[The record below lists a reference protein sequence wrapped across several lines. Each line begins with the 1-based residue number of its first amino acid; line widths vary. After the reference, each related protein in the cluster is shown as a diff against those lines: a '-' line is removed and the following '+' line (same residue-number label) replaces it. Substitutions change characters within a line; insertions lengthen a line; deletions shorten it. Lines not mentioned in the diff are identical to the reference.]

1 MIKIR
6 RPALMAATLLAAFAS
21 RTHAS
26 VGVVSLGD
34 KNLQIQSTPSVVV
47 EHLDTKMG
55 TLQGSHLVRT
65 IPHKGDEL
73 TFDISFDAGAKS
85 LILEFQEIHNR
96 RPAAY
101 GYTILINGREVYLR
115 TYQELGAGPNHF
127 FVEVPED
134 LLKSG
139 SPLKVTLRHEGGGA
153 FSVAKVWAWEDFFET
168 TAKAEHVFKPMGLLL
183 PPNAIKIDGKPVKPK
198 TDEEWAALFEEQK
211 KRFSDLKDYSPVG
224 TLAFGGSYGGRDP
237 KEGNK
242 SLIQG
247 IRLSGLTGMPG
258 EMMLNGLGWFSG
270 PTGPDG
276 LGGYFS
282 DIRYQKT
289 SFNREKGAWQASF
302 PNIWGNTPAYTL
314 RDPNM
319 NAFLEKRFQQMM
331 AGAPE
336 ELARLRLAGKPS
348 QPILI
353 REFAPASGEIT
364 DEIVK
369 AAAKDGVKLDPID
382 GMSFEERMWMHGD
395 TLRTWQEYADSL
407 RKAMGR
413 DIAVVDRGQ
422 LLLTDEQSFDNFYAH
437 PNFMTDD
444 PAGDE
449 RYGGG
454 QHGMVDGLWSSGEI
468 GATSGHQDIGANT
481 KFRDVAMYDYLPANG
496 KFAAINLER
505 TMLKENFEV
514 LRLYYERGSQFL
526 CLFNADDGDEK
537 FVRSVDGIE
546 NDPAS
551 PPSHAQPVV
560 TMEKI
565 APQKSK
571 GKTPFHREALYR
583 LSSAGDPFP
592 SGLTLDLD
600 GRISPGEVNKI
611 EVFLG
616 DSPKDMKLV
625 ATLTEKELPD
635 PDHWTPQMTSQ
646 YSMEL
651 GDSMI
656 GKNET
661 YLKFVFHAEGA
672 EDAAF
677 LISQNVKTRWPKQS
691 GYLGK
696 TNLTRKDARTLQLWL
711 QERSVCERLLRY
723 YHEAGGEDA
732 SWKEAKALYDEGLY
746 ASARR
751 LLGPAI
757 SEVLPARYLVRGHGN
772 LGRHPVEVRLPAEN
786 DSIFV
791 TLEKIAPD
799 GAAFSLRSETDSAK
813 VDLVFDTLDPKKSW
827 RLESPTPA
835 TYRLVV
841 GQDADKRVAV
851 KEGKV
856 RVTLDHAN
864 PPTAKPKLPA
874 KLVARFLGQRGNT
887 ITVDLQD
894 LELMDYGSNMS
905 LPIVKNA
912 PHTREADGLDNP
924 TLASAKSPQP
934 HDQVTLDINEQGEVI
949 AIHSRYGYDKGRL
962 KKFHPPV
969 VIGGASNGAIEL
981 ENGKKYEL
989 VFEKGSAA
997 GNFETV
1003 ALQGGIISN
1012 ELQSLASAFK
1022 PGDEFEIFYSPY
1034 AEKMGLPR
1042 IITVKQPRKMLL
1054 DVDYTKDTEWKD
1066 STHSVTG
1073 VDVKPHRPEPNYLY
1087 KIEIPMM
1094 RPVKAFETGSVV
1106 YHITNEKPLGTTA
1119 VEFAARAFDAS
1130 SRVTFYTSPDGQK
1143 WTRVGQFDKTW
1154 QNSIPQNLGAL
1165 PYQFLD
1171 LTPQVKGLK
1180 SFYLKAELAMN
1191 SADHRYCLA
1200 KLRVATADSEE

>member
-1 MIKIR
+1 MTPIR
-6 RPALMAATLLAAFAS
+6 IGAALLCAAILPI
-21 RTHAS
+21 HAS
-26 VGVVSLGD
+26 VQIVPVGDPSLKVQAKG
-34 KNLQIQSTPSVVV
+34 SVQL
-47 EHLDTKMG
+47 ETFDTEMG
-55 TLQGSHLVRT
+55 TLKGSHAVRT
-65 IPHKGDEL
+65 VSHKGDEL
-73 TFDISFDAGAKS
+73 SFAIPFDPKVKS

-101 GYTILINGREVYLR
+101 GYTVSINGREVYFR

-139 SPLKVTLRHEGGGA
+139 SPLEITLRHAGGGA
-153 FSVAKVWAWEDFFET
+153 FSIAKVWAWEDFFET
-168 TAKAEHVFKPMGLLL
+168 TAKAEQVFKPMGLLL
-183 PPNAIKIDGKPVKPK
+183 PPGAIKIDGKPSKPK
-198 TDEEWAALFEEQK
+198 TDEEWVALFEEQK
-211 KRFSDLKDYSPVG
+211 KRFAGLQDYSPVG

-242 SLIQG
+242 SLLQG
-247 IRLSGLTGMPG
+247 FRLSGLTGMPG

-289 SFNREKGAWQASF
+289 QFNSEKGAWQASF

-331 AGAPE
+331 SGAPE
-336 ELARLRLAGKPS
+336 ELARLRLAGTPS

-369 AAAKDGVKLDPID
+369 TAAKDGVKLDPTD
-382 GMSFEERMWMHGD
+382 GMSRQERLWMHGD

-413 DIAVVDRGQ
+413 DIAVVDRGK
-422 LLLTDEQSFDNFYAH
+422 LALPDEQSFDNFYAH

-537 FVRSVDGIE
+537 FVRSVDGIA

-565 APQKSK
+565 EKPKSQ
-571 GKTPFHREALYR
+571 GKTSFHREALYR
-583 LSSAGDPFP
+583 LSSAGDAFP

-600 GRISPGEVNKI
+600 GRVSPGEANKI
-611 EVFLG
+611 EVFFG
-616 DSPKDMKLV
+616 DSPNTMKLV

-651 GDSMI
+651 GDGMI
-656 GKNET
+656 GKTEA

-677 LISQNVKTRWPKQS
+677 LISQNVKTRWPQQS

-711 QERSVCERLLRY
+711 QERSVCDRLLLY
-723 YHEAGGEDA
+723 YREAGGEDA
-732 SWKEAKALYDEGLY
+732 VWQQAKALYDEGRY

-751 LLGPAI
+751 LLGPAM
-757 SEVLPARYLVRGHGN
+757 SEILPARYLVRGHGK
-772 LGRHPVEVRLPAEN
+772 LGRYPVTVRLPGED
-786 DSIFV
+786 DSVFV
-791 TLEKIAPD
+791 TLEKIGPD
-799 GAAFSLRSETDSAK
+799 AVEFSLRSEGDSSK
-813 VDLVFDTLDPKKSW
+813 IDLVFDTLDPKKSW
-827 RLESPTPA
+827 RLESHAPG
-835 TYRLVV
+835 TYRLEE
-841 GQDADKRVAV
+841 GQEGDSRVAV
-851 KEGKV
+851 KDGKV
-856 RVTLDHAN
+856 GITIDHIN
-864 PPTAKPKLPA
+864 PQPAKPKLPS
-874 KLVARFLGQRGNT
+874 KLVARFLSQRGNT

-894 LELMDYGSNMS
+894 LELMDYGSSLS
-905 LPIVKNA
+905 LPLVKGA
-912 PHTREADGLDNP
+912 QHTRRAAGLEN
-924 TLASAKSPQP
+924 TELASAKSPKP
-934 HDQVTLDINEQGEVI
+934 HDEVTLVINDQGEVT
-949 AIHSRYGYDKGRL
+949 AIHSRFGYDKGRI

-981 ENGKKYEL
+981 ENGQKYEL
-989 VFEKGSAA
+989 VFEKGGAA

-1012 ELQSLASAFK
+1012 ELQSLTSAFK
-1022 PGDEFEIFYSPY
+1022 PGDEVEIFYSPY
-1034 AEKMGLPR
+1034 AEKKGLPR
-1042 IITVKQPRKMLL
+1042 IITVKQPRKVLL
-1054 DVDYTKDTEWKD
+1054 DVDYTKDPEWKKAA
-1066 STHSVTG
+1066 HSVTG

-1094 RPVKAFETGSVV
+1094 RPGKAFEPGSVV
-1106 YHITNEKPLGTTA
+1106 YHITNDEPLGTTA

-1130 SRVTFYTSPDGQK
+1130 SRVTFSTSLDGKK
-1143 WTRVGQFDKTW
+1143 WTPVGQFDKTW
-1154 QNSIPQNLGAL
+1154 QNSIPQNLNAL
-1165 PYQFLD
+1165 PYQFLE

-1200 KLRVATADSEE
+1200 KLRVATADSPN

>member
-1 MIKIR
+1 MKPLR
-6 RPALMAATLLAAFAS
+6 LLAALACALTFPL
-21 RTHAS
+21 HAA
-26 VGVVSLGD
+26 VQVVPIGDPSL
-34 KNLQIQSTPSVVV
+34 QV
-47 EHLDTKMG
+47 EAKGPILVENLDTEMG
-55 TLQGSHLVRT
+55 ALKASHSVRT
-65 IPHKGDEL
+65 VPHKGDEL
-73 TFDISFDAGAKS
+73 SFSVPFDADAKS

-96 RPAAY
+96 RSAAY
-101 GYTILINGREVYLR
+101 GYTVLINDREVYFR

-127 FVEVPED
+127 FVEVPEN
-134 LLKSG
+134 LLTSR
-139 SPLKVTLRHEGGGA
+139 SPLHVTLRHEGGGA
-153 FSVAKVWAWEDFFET
+153 FSIAKVWAWEDFFET
-168 TAKAEHVFKPMGLLL
+168 TAKTEQVFKPMGLLL
-183 PPNAIKIDGKPVKPK
+183 PPGAIKIDGKPVKPK

-211 KRFSDLKDYSPVG
+211 KRFAGLKDYSPVG

-237 KEGNK
+237 KEGNN
-242 SLIQG
+242 SLLQG
-247 IRLSGLTGMPG
+247 FRLSGVTGMPG

-289 SFNREKGAWQASF
+289 QFNREKGEWQASF

-319 NAFLEKRFQQMM
+319 NAFLENRFQQMM

-336 ELARLRLAGKPS
+336 ELARLRLAGTPS

-369 AAAKDGVKLDPID
+369 AAAEEGVKLDPTD
-382 GMSFEERMWMHGD
+382 GMSLEERMWMHAD

-413 DIAVVDRGQ
+413 DIAVVDRGK
-422 LLLTDEQSFDNFYAH
+422 LMLPNEQSFDNFYAH

-496 KFAAINLER
+496 NFAAINLER

-537 FVRSVDGIE
+537 FVRGVDGIE

-565 APQKSK
+565 ETPKSK

-600 GRISPGEVNKI
+600 GRVSPGESNKI
-611 EVFLG
+611 EVLLG
-616 DSPKDMKLV
+616 NSPKNMKLV
-625 ATLTEKELPD
+625 ATLTDKELPD

-651 GDSMI
+651 GNDMI
-656 GKNET
+656 GKNEA

-723 YHEAGGEDA
+723 YSEASSEDA
-732 SWKEAKALYDEGLY
+732 TWKKAKALYDEGRY

-757 SEVLPARYLVRGHGN
+757 SEVLPARYLVRGHGK
-772 LGRHPVEVRLPAEN
+772 LGRHPVEVRLPSE
-786 DSIFV
+786 DESVFV

-799 GAAFSLRSETDSAK
+799 GATFSLRSEEDSAK
-813 VDLVFDTLDPKKSW
+813 VDLVFNTLDPKKSW
-827 RLESPTPA
+827 RLESATPGV
-835 TYRLVV
+835 YRLAE
-841 GQDADKRVAV
+841 GQDADARVAV
-851 KEGKV
+851 KNGKV
-856 RVTLDHAN
+856 SVTLDHIN
-864 PPTAKPKLPA
+864 PQPAKPKLPA
-874 KLVARFLGQRGNT
+874 KLVARFLSQRGDK

-894 LELMDYGSNMS
+894 LELMDYGSNMT
-905 LPIVKNA
+905 LPLVKGA
-912 PHTREADGLDNP
+912 PHTREADGMENP
-924 TLASAKSPQP
+924 ALASAKGPQP
-934 HDQVTLDINEQGEVI
+934 HDEVTLDINDQGKVT

-989 VFEKGSAA
+989 VFEKGGPA

-1034 AEKMGLPR
+1034 AEKKGLPR

-1054 DVDYTKDTEWKD
+1054 DVDYTKVPEWKNA
-1066 STHSVTG
+1066 THSVTG

-1094 RPVKAFETGSVV
+1094 RPVKAFESGSVV
-1106 YHITNEKPLGTTA
+1106 YHITNDKPLGTTA

-1130 SRVTFYTSPDGQK
+1130 SRVTFYTSPDGKK

-1154 QNSIPQNLGAL
+1154 QNSIPQNLNAL

-1200 KLRVATADSEE
+1200 KLRVATADFPK

>member
-1 MIKIR
+1 MNPLR
-6 RPALMAATLLAAFAS
+6 LLAALACALMPS
-21 RTHAS
+21 TLAA
-26 VGVVSLGD
+26 VQVVPIGDPSLQVQAKGAIA
-34 KNLQIQSTPSVVV
+34 LEQ
-47 EHLDTKMG
+47 LDTEMG
-55 TLQGSHLVRT
+55 TLKGSHPVRT
-65 IPHKGDEL
+65 VPHKGDEL
-73 TFDISFDAGAKS
+73 SFEVPFHAGAKS

-101 GYTILINGREVYLR
+101 GYTVLINGREVYFR

-139 SPLKVTLRHEGGGA
+139 TPLQVTLRHEGGGA
-153 FSVAKVWAWEDFFET
+153 FSVAKVWVWEDFFET
-168 TAKAEHVFKPMGLLL
+168 TAKAEQVFKPMGLLL
-183 PPNAIKIDGKPVKPK
+183 PPSAIKIDGKPAKPK

-211 KRFSDLKDYSPVG
+211 KRFSGLKDYSPVG
-224 TLAFGGSYGGRDP
+224 TLAFGGSYGGQDP
-237 KEGNK
+237 KAGNK
-242 SLIQG
+242 SLLQG
-247 IRLSGLTGMPG
+247 FRLSGLTGMPG

-289 SFNREKGAWQASF
+289 QFNREKGAWQASF

-336 ELARLRLAGKPS
+336 ELARLRLAGTPA

-369 AAAKDGVKLDPID
+369 AAAKDGVTLNPTD
-382 GMSFEERMWMHGD
+382 GMSFEERMWMHAD

-413 DIAVVDRGQ
+413 DIAVVDRGK
-422 LLLTDEQSFDNFYAH
+422 LVLPDEQSFDNFYAH
-437 PNFMTDD
+437 PNFMTDE

-526 CLFNADDGDEK
+526 CLFNADDGDET
-537 FVRSVDGIE
+537 FVRGVDGIE

-565 APQKSK
+565 ETPKSQ

-583 LSSAGDPFP
+583 LTSAGDPFP
-592 SGLTLDLD
+592 CGLTLDLD
-600 GRISPGEVNKI
+600 GRISPGVANKI
-611 EVFLG
+611 EVFVG
-616 DSPKDMKLV
+616 DSPKEMKLV

-651 GDSMI
+651 GDGMI
-656 GKNET
+656 GKNESC
-661 YLKFVFHAEGA
+661 LKFVFHAEGA

-677 LISQNVKTRWPKQS
+677 LISQNVKTRWQKQS

-723 YHEAGGEDA
+723 YREAGGEDA
-732 SWKEAKALYDEGLY
+732 TWKEAMALFDEGRY

-751 LLGPAI
+751 LLSTAI
-757 SEVLPARYLVRGHGN
+757 SEVLPARYLVRGHGT
-772 LGRHPVEVRLPAEN
+772 LGRHPVEVRLPGE
-786 DSIFV
+786 DESVFV
-791 TLEKIAPD
+791 TLEKTDTD
-799 GAAFSLRSETDSAK
+799 GAAFSLRSEGDSAK
-813 VDLVFDTLDPKKSW
+813 VDLVFDTLDPKKTW
-827 RLESPTPA
+827 RLESATPGA
-835 TYRLVV
+835 YRLAE
-841 GQDADKRVAV
+841 GQAADNRVAV
-851 KEGKV
+851 KDGKV
-856 RVTLDHAN
+856 SVTLDHIN
-864 PPTAKPKLPA
+864 PQPAKPKLPA
-874 KLVARFLGQRGNT
+874 KLMARFLSQRGDK

-894 LELMDYGSNMS
+894 LELMDYGSNLT
-905 LPIVKNA
+905 LPLVKGA
-912 PHTREADGLDNP
+912 PHTREADGMDNP
-924 TLASAKSPQP
+924 ALAAAKGPQP
-934 HDQVTLDINEQGEVI
+934 HDEVTLDINDQGDVT

-969 VIGGASNGAIEL
+969 VIGGSSNGAIEL

-1022 PGDEFEIFYSPY
+1022 PGDEFEVFYSPY
-1034 AEKMGLPR
+1034 AEKKGLPR
-1042 IITVKQPRKMLL
+1042 IITVKQPRKVLL
-1054 DVDYTKDTEWKD
+1054 DVDYTKDPEWKNA
-1066 STHSVTG
+1066 THSVTG

-1094 RPVKAFETGSVV
+1094 RPVKAFEPGSVV
-1106 YHITNEKPLGTTA
+1106 YHITNDKPLGTTA

-1130 SRVTFYTSPDGQK
+1130 SRVTFYTSPDGKK

-1171 LTPQVKGLK
+1171 LTPEVKGLK

-1200 KLRVATADSEE
+1200 KLRVATADSPK

>member
-1 MIKIR
+1 MNPLR
-6 RPALMAATLLAAFAS
+6 LLAALACALMPS
-21 RTHAS
+21 TLAA
-26 VGVVSLGD
+26 VQVVPIGDPSLPVQAKGAIA
-34 KNLQIQSTPSVVV
+34 L
-47 EHLDTKMG
+47 ERLDTEMG
-55 TLQGSHLVRT
+55 TLKGSHSVRT
-65 IPHKGDEL
+65 VPHKGGEL
-73 TFDISFDAGAKS
+73 TFEVPFDAGAKS
-85 LILEFQEIHNR
+85 LILEIQEIHNR
-96 RPAAY
+96 RAAAY
-101 GYTILINGREVYLR
+101 GYSVLINGREVYFR

-127 FVEVPED
+127 FVEVPAD

-139 SPLKVTLRHEGGGA
+139 SPLQVTLRHEGGGA
-153 FSVAKVWAWEDFFET
+153 FSVAKLWVWEDFFET
-168 TAKAEHVFKPMGLLL
+168 TAKAEQVFKPMGLLL
-183 PPNAIKIDGKPVKPK
+183 PPNAIKIDGKPAKPK

-211 KRFSDLKDYSPVG
+211 KRFSGLKDYSPVG

-242 SLIQG
+242 SLLQG
-247 IRLSGLTGMPG
+247 FRLSALTGMPG

-289 SFNREKGAWQASF
+289 QFNREKGAWQASF

-336 ELARLRLAGKPS
+336 ELARLRLAGTPS

-369 AAAKDGVKLDPID
+369 AAAKDGVTLDPTD
-382 GMSFEERMWMHGD
+382 GMSLEERMWMHVD

-413 DIAVVDRGQ
+413 DIAVVDRGK
-422 LLLTDEQSFDNFYAH
+422 LVLPDEQSVDNFYAH

-526 CLFNADDGDEK
+526 CLFNADDGDET

-565 APQKSK
+565 DTPKSQ

-583 LSSAGDPFP
+583 LTSAGDPFP

-600 GRISPGEVNKI
+600 GRISPGDANKI

-616 DSPKDMKLV
+616 DSPKNMKLV
-625 ATLTEKELPD
+625 ATLTDKELPD

-646 YSMEL
+646 FSMEL
-651 GDSMI
+651 GDSMV
-656 GKNET
+656 GKSEA
-661 YLKFVFHAEGA
+661 YLKFVLHAEGA

-696 TNLTRKDARTLQLWL
+696 TNLTRKDTRTLQLWL

-723 YHEAGGEDA
+723 YREAGGEDA
-732 SWKEAKALYDEGLY
+732 AWKEAKALYDEGRY

-751 LLGPAI
+751 LLGPAM
-757 SEVLPARYLVRGHGN
+757 SEILPARYLVRGHGK
-772 LGRHPVEVRLPAEN
+772 LGRYPVEVLLPSE
-786 DSIFV
+786 DESVFV

-799 GAAFSLRSETDSAK
+799 GAAFSLRSDSDSAK
-813 VDLVFDTLDPKKSW
+813 VDLVFDTLDSKKSW
-827 RLESPTPA
+827 RLESGTPGA
-835 TYRLVV
+835 YRLVE
-841 GQDADKRVAV
+841 GQDADNRVAV
-851 KEGKV
+851 KDGKV
-856 RVTLDHAN
+856 SVTLDHIN
-864 PPTAKPKLPA
+864 PLPAKPKLPS
-874 KLVARFLGQRGNT
+874 KLVARFLSQRGDK

-894 LELMDYGSNMS
+894 LELMDYGSNMT
-905 LPIVKNA
+905 LPVVKGA
-912 PHTREADGLDNP
+912 PHTREADGMEN
-924 TLASAKSPQP
+924 TELAAAKSPKP
-934 HDQVTLDINEQGEVI
+934 HDEVTLDINDQGEVT

-962 KKFHPPV
+962 KMFHPPV

-981 ENGKKYEL
+981 ESGKKYEL

-1034 AEKMGLPR
+1034 AEKKGLPR

-1054 DVDYTKDTEWKD
+1054 DVDYTKDTEWKNA
-1066 STHSVTG
+1066 THSVTG

-1094 RPVKAFETGSVV
+1094 RPVKAFEPGSVV
-1106 YHITNEKPLGTTA
+1106 YHITNDKPLGTTA

-1130 SRVTFYTSPDGQK
+1130 SRVTFSTSPDGKK

-1154 QNSIPQNLGAL
+1154 QNSIPQNLNAL

-1171 LTPQVKGLK
+1171 LTPQVQGLK

-1200 KLRVATADSEE
+1200 KLRVATEDSGE

>member
-1 MIKIR
+1 MIKYR
-6 RPALMAATLLAAFAS
+6 LCALLASSLLVALAS
-21 RTHAS
+21 ISHAAM
-26 VGVVSLGD
+26 GVVSLGD
-34 KNLQIQSTPSVVV
+34 KNLNVQASPSVLV
-47 EHLDTKMG
+47 EQLDTEMG
-55 TLQGSHLVRT
+55 TLKSSNSVRT
-65 IPHKGDEL
+65 VPHKGDEL
-73 TFDISFDAGAKS
+73 SFEVPFDAGAKS

-96 RPAAY
+96 RPDAY
-101 GYTILINGREVYLR
+101 GYTVVINGRDVYFR

-134 LLKSG
+134 LLKGG

-153 FSVAKVWAWEDFFET
+153 FSIARVWAWEDFFNT
-168 TAKAEHVFKPMGLLL
+168 TAKSEQVFKPMGLLL
-183 PPNAIKIDGKPVKPK
+183 PPDAIKIDGKPAKPK
-198 TDEEWAALFEEQK
+198 TEEEWVALFEEQK
-211 KRFSDLKDYSPVG
+211 KRFAGLKDYSPVG
-224 TLAFGGSYGGRDP
+224 TLGFGGSYGGRDP
-237 KEGNK
+237 KDGNK
-242 SLIQG
+242 SLLKGFRI
-247 IRLSGLTGMPG
+247 SGLTAMPG

-289 SFNREKGAWQASF
+289 SFNPQKGAWQASF

-331 AGAPE
+331 SGAPE
-336 ELARLRLAGKPS
+336 ELARLRLAGTPP
-348 QPILI
+348 QPILV
-353 REFAPASGEIT
+353 REFAPSSGEIT
-364 DEIVK
+364 DEVVK
-369 AAAKDGVKLDPID
+369 SAAKDGVKLDPTD
-382 GMSFEERMWMHGD
+382 GMSLEERMWMHKD
-395 TLRTWQEYADSL
+395 TLRTWQDYADSL

-413 DIAVVDRGQ
+413 DIAVVDRGK
-422 LLLTDEQSFDNFYAH
+422 LVLPDEQSFDNFYAH

-537 FVRSVDGIE
+537 FVRGVDGIE

-565 APQKSK
+565 ETPGSK

-583 LSSAGDPFP
+583 LTSAGDPFP
-592 SGLTLDLD
+592 SGLTLDVD
-600 GRISPGEVNKI
+600 GRVSPGDANKI

-651 GDSMI
+651 GDAMI

-691 GYLGK
+691 GYLAK
-696 TNLTRKDARTLQLWL
+696 TNLTRKDTRTLQLWL

-723 YHEAGGEDA
+723 YREAGGEDA
-732 SWKEAKALYDEGLY
+732 IWKQAKALYDEGRY

-751 LLGPAI
+751 LIGPAM
-757 SEVLPARYLVRGHGN
+757 SEILPARYLVRGHGK
-772 LGRHPVEVRLPAEN
+772 LGRYPVSVRLPG
-786 DSIFV
+786 DDQSVFV
-791 TLEKIAPD
+791 TLENIGPD
-799 GAAFSLRSETDSAK
+799 AVKFSLHSESDSSK
-813 VDLVFDTLDPKKSW
+813 VDLVFDDLDPKKSW
-827 RLESPTPA
+827 ALESSA
-835 TYRLVV
+835 GGGYRLIAGKPV
-841 GQDADKRVAV
+841 DKRVSV
-851 KEGKV
+851 KDGKV
-856 RVTLDHAN
+856 SVALDHIN
-864 PPTAKPKLPA
+864 PPPAKPKLPS

-887 ITVDLQD
+887 ISFDLQD

-905 LPIVKNA
+905 LPLVKGA
-912 PHTREADGLDNP
+912 PHTRSADGLEN
-924 TLASAKSPQP
+924 TELASAKSPKP
-934 HDQVTLDINEQGEVI
+934 HDEVTLDINDQGEVT
-949 AIHSRYGYDKGRL
+949 AIHSRYGYDKGRI

-1022 PGDEFEIFYSPY
+1022 PGDEVEIFYSPY
-1034 AEKMGLPR
+1034 AEKKGLPR
-1042 IITVKQPRKMLL
+1042 IITVKQPRKLLL
-1054 DVDYTKDTEWKD
+1054 DVDYTKDPEWKKAA
-1066 STHSVTG
+1066 HSVKD

-1094 RPVKAFETGSVV
+1094 RPVKAFDPGTVV
-1106 YHITNEKPLGTTA
+1106 YHITNDKPLGTTA

-1130 SRVTFYTSPDGQK
+1130 SRVTFYTSPDGKK

-1154 QNSIPQNLGAL
+1154 QNSIPQNLGSL

-1171 LTPQVKGLK
+1171 LTPQVEGLK

-1200 KLRVATADSEE
+1200 KLRVATEDKQD